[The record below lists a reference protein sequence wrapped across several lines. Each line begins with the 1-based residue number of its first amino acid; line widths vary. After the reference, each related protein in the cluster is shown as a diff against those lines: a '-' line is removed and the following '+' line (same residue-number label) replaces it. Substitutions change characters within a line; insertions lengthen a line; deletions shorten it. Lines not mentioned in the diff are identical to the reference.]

1 MASARVGSPLLKTE
15 LASTLRVFQD
25 HDILV
30 RKPRGWA
37 DGEDS
42 CVGLLG
48 LYLHSYLYPFLWA
61 P

>member
-1 MASARVGSPLLKTE
+1 MASARVGAPLPKTG
-15 LASTLRVFQD
+15 LASTLGVFQD

-37 DGEDS
+37 DGEDA

-48 LYLHSYLYPFLWA
+48 LYLQSYLYPYR
-61 P
+61 